1 MAGRAFASWWSKLGP
16 YYTKTYQEIWVGLGI
31 MTFLYYKVSYG
42 GNKAVKDKPAH

>member
-1 MAGRAFASWWSKLGP
+1 MAGNAISAWWVQMRP
-16 YYTKTYQEIWVGLGI
+16 YAKAYKEVWLGLGI